1 MVWLWLLFPL
11 VVLLTAVAMWRANGR
26 LRAEQRSLQLE
37 VDALAPLGEAAR
49 SLPVDGESGR
59 AAGQKQA
66 DR

>member
-11 VVLLTAVAMWRANGR
+11 VVLLTAVTLWRANGR
-26 LRAEQRSLQLE
+26 LRAEQRSLRLE

-49 SLPVDGESGR
+49 SVPVDRESGR
-59 AAGQKQA
+59 TAGQKQV